1 LSVVA
6 KVFRDWLPHYKRPLS
21 REQRQAANAICKC
34 RTPAMEHGSLYL
46 CPDCGQKHFAW
57 HSCGNRNCPQCGCN
71 KVAQW
76 LEKRQDE
83 MLPVNYYMV
92 TFTLPHEF
100 NYQCKVNPKEMFKTF
115 FKSSSEALKQVAG
128 YENILNGNIGMMG
141 TLQTWAR
148 DGSYHVHIHYIVP
161 GIALEGNKET
171 LRFPKNPNYL
181 MPMQILQKV
190 FKAKFIEELRD
201 LEFYDSVDHKAWRKD
216 WIVHCQSVGNGLAA
230 IKYLSAYTQKIFI
243 SGKRVEYDGE
253 NVTYSY
259 IDSNTGQKRKRTV
272 HALSFIFFYLQHV
285 LPSGFMKTR
294 RYGLMANASKK
305 ILKSIRDLLEI
316 RWKRRLKKQEK
327 FAINTYKC
335 RKCSAELKMA
345 GARLRAPP
353 KDALIL

>member
-1 LSVVA
+1 LSLVA
-6 KVFRDWLPHYKRPLS
+6 RIFRDWLPRYKAHLNH
-21 REQRQAANAICKC
+21 EQQQAVNAICKC
-34 RTPAMEHGSLYL
+34 RTPAMGHGSLYL
-46 CPDCGQKHFAW
+46 CPDCRQKHFAW
-57 HSCGNRNCPQCGCN
+57 HSCGNRNCPQCGCD

-100 NYQCKVNPKEMFKTF
+100 NYQCKVNSKEMFNAF
-115 FKSSSEALKQVAG
+115 FKSSSEALKQVAD
-128 YENILNGNIGMMG
+128 YKNILNGNIGMMG

-148 DGSYHVHIHYIVP
+148 NGSYHVHIHYIVP
-161 GIALEGNKET
+161 GVALQDNKET
-171 LRFPKNPNYL
+171 LRFPKNPDYF

-190 FKAKFIEELRD
+190 FKAKFIDEMRNLK
-201 LEFYDSVDHKAWRKD
+201 FYDAIALEVWNEKWV
-216 WIVHCQSVGNGLAA
+216 VHCKSVGNGQAA

-243 SGKRVEYDGE
+243 SGKRIEYDGE

-259 IDSNTGQKRKRTV
+259 IDSNSGQKQKRTV
-272 HALSFIFFYLQHV
+272 HALSFISLYLQHV

-294 RYGLMANASKK
+294 RYGLMANANKK
-305 ILKSIRDLLEI
+305 LLKSIRELLEI
-316 RWKRRLKKQEK
+316 RWARRLEKQEK

-335 RKCSAELKMA
+335 KKCSAELKMV